1 MRFVFFVFVFALP
14 VLLSAREKVP
24 VLKFVKPRETIKWPQ
39 PLKLPM
45 KEVKPALPMDEEAD
59 GEFDWFLL
67 HWGATDYYIGYD
79 MVQRLVVIYKK
90 IKDRLEFVRDYMG
103 VRGTRRV
110 GLEFEFAVGG
120 GLYKARVPLKLRVL
134 KGYAEVEGWWECK
147 LKEGNT
153 KVRVVWRPGEE
164 PMVVAVGKRGVW
176 RVYVGNGRVTAAVAL
191 KEGAVVP
198 VLVRRKEE
206 NLIEQDA
213 GGFTFVE
220 VDNGQVKSIHYAENG
235 KIWLPR
241 GELPWARG
249 TKIVEEG
256 GTEWRLDVL
265 LSGFRVENDGRL
277 GPVEPLRLV
286 PFVMEGKGTVEFPFE
301 LQDARGRTARIL
313 RNGREVPIM
322 PTVVVRHGGK
332 ELWRGTY
339 RPG

>member
-1 MRFVFFVFVFALP
+1 MRFVLFVLAFALP
-14 VLLSAREKVP
+14 VLLSARDVVP
-24 VLKFVKPRETIKWPQ
+24 VLKFVKPKETIKWPQ

-45 KEVKPALPMDEEAD
+45 KEVEPTLPMDEEVE

-67 HWGATDYYIGYD
+67 HWGRTNYYIGYD
-79 MVQRLVVIYKK
+79 MAQRLVVIYKK
-90 IKDRLEFVRDYMG
+90 EQNKLRFVRDYMG

-110 GLEFEFAVGG
+110 GLEFEFAIGG
-120 GLYKARVPLKLRVL
+120 GVYEVRVPLKVRVL
-134 KGYAEVEGWWECK
+134 KGYAEVVGWWESQ
-147 LKEGNT
+147 LKEGDT
-153 KVRVVWRPGEE
+153 RVRVVWRPGEE
-164 PMVVAVGKRGVW
+164 PMVVAVGKSGIW
-176 RVYVGNGRVTAAVAL
+176 QVYVGDGRVTAAVTL

-198 VLVRRKEE
+198 VLVRKKDK

-213 GGFTFVE
+213 GGFTYVE
-220 VDNGQVKSIHYAENG
+220 VDNGQTKSIHYAENG

-241 GELPWARG
+241 GELAWARG
-249 TKIVEEG
+249 TKIAEKG
-256 GTEWRLDVL
+256 GTEWRLEVL
-265 LSGFRVENDGRL
+265 LSGFKVGENGRL

-286 PFVMEGKGTVEFPFE
+286 PFVMGEKGTVEFPFE

-332 ELWRGTY
+332 ELWRGAY